1 MRSAITKEKKEEM
14 RSLRQQGYS
23 LPEITKK
30 VNISYGTV
38 YRYIK
43 GVPVQEPYRKI
54 WKGKQG
60 GSVKRMKMKIQE
72 AEEKALDTIR
82 TLSDKEKIIFLAALY
97 WGEGNKKDFNLMN
110 SDPRLIHVFITGL
123 HTVFDIPRERLR
135 ISIRLYEDLDRVA
148 CLHYWSQV
156 TGIPVEDFV
165 SVDTIKGKKK
175 GKLKYGMCRV
185 RISKGGDM
193 LKYIQSL
200 YKQISMLFEPP

>member
-1 MRSAITKEKKEEM
+1 
-14 RSLRQQGYS
+14 
-23 LPEITKK
+23 
-30 VNISYGTV
+30 
-38 YRYIK
+38 
-43 GVPVQEPYRKI
+43 
-54 WKGKQG
+54 
-60 GSVKRMKMKIQE
+60 MKMKIQE

-82 TLSDKEKIIFLAALY
+82 TLSDKEKIIFLSALY

-110 SDPRLIHVFITGL
+110 SAPRLIKVFITGL
-123 HTVFDIPRERLR
+123 HTVFDISPDRLR
-135 ISIRLYEDLDRVA
+135 ISIRLYEDLDRVT

-156 TGIPVEDFV
+156 TGIRVADFI

-200 YKQISMLFEPP
+200 YKQISSRFEPS